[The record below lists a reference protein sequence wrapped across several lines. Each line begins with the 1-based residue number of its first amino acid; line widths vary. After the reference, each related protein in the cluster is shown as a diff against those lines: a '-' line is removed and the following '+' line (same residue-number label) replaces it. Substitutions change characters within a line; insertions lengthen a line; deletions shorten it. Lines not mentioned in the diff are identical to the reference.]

1 MKRNINAHIGF
12 ILIAIIFINT
22 ISYLF
27 TYESLSSFEKGIYS
41 FTSLTIPILFMLWGY
56 KFSQV
61 SDKLQEMKIKF
72 KEYLVYGLVTLA
84 GSLVLF
90 NINYTIYDL
99 LLFNQS
105 SVGFMW
111 LLKIQLY
118 CFAIIYSLKNDK
130 EYLITLLLVFLVST
144 RNTNDLEIII
154 YLVSFI
160 LGYLLGKNKW
170 HISSLIPKYMVVLVT
185 LTPIVFQ
192 NYYVTADI
200 RQVMLAFLVV
210 NWIVKSKSYF
220 KFKFFQQ
227 LNQDFVKYLVV
238 HYFIIETLSQIEIY
252 ELNLIQ
258 LYFIVLISSWIIVN
272 GYNYVEYK
280 FKEELSRI

>member
-72 KEYLVYGLVTLA
+72 KEYLVYGLVTLV

-118 CFAIIYSLKNDK
+118 CFAVIYSVKNDK

-200 RQVMLAFLVV
+200 RQVMFAFLVV